1 MGHLIKGN
9 NMITNILLGLFLA
22 PFIMVIAYIV
32 GKITIDILLAICGDA
47 LSIVGYDGLRKYN
60 MRRQ

>member
-1 MGHLIKGN
+1 
-9 NMITNILLGLFLA
+9 MITNILLGLFLA